1 MSQISIGNRLKEE
14 RMRIGLSQAEF
25 AALGGLGKQAQLNYE
40 SDARSPDANYLAA
53 LSKVGVDVLYV
64 VTGERA
70 QGGPMPDDE
79 AELLDGFRQLN
90 DVGRTAVQASI
101 NGFLLAGTMT
111 ISGAPAKRLPRLAE
125 NRAAKLDAAA
135 LQALKDAQADA
146 VRTKGARS
154 PRKSGMK
161 DQD

>member
-1 MSQISIGNRLKEE
+1 
-14 RMRIGLSQAEF
+14 MRIGLSQAEF

-70 QGGPMPDDE
+70 QGGPMPEDE

-146 VRTKGARS
+146 ERTKGARS
-154 PRKSGMK
+154 PRTTGVKG
-161 DQD
+161 QD

>member
-1 MSQISIGNRLKEE
+1 
-14 RMRIGLSQAEF
+14 MRIGLSQAEF

-64 VTGERA
+64 VTGKRA
-70 QGGPMPDDE
+70 QEGPMPEDE

-111 ISGAPAKRLPRLAE
+111 ISGAPAKRLPRLPE

-146 VRTKGARS
+146 ERTKGARS
-154 PRKSGMK
+154 PRKSGVK
-161 DQD
+161 GQD

>member
-1 MSQISIGNRLKEE
+1 MSEISIGNRLKEE

-70 QGGPMPDDE
+70 QGGAMPDDE

-135 LQALKDAQADA
+135 LQALKDAQTDTE
-146 VRTKGARS
+146 RTKGARS
-154 PRKSGMK
+154 PRKSTEK

>member
-146 VRTKGARS
+146 DRTKGARS
-154 PRKSGMK
+154 PRKSGVK
-161 DQD
+161 GQD

>member
-1 MSQISIGNRLKEE
+1 
-14 RMRIGLSQAEF
+14 MRIGLSQAEF

-111 ISGAPAKRLPRLAE
+111 ITGAPAKRLPRLAE

-135 LQALKDAQADA
+135 LQALKEAQADA
-146 VRTKGARS
+146 DRTKGARS
-154 PRKSGMK
+154 PRKSGVK
-161 DQD
+161 GQD

>member
-1 MSQISIGNRLKEE
+1 MSEISIGNRLKEE

-64 VTGERA
+64 ITGHRA
-70 QGGPMPDDE
+70 HGAPMPDDE

-101 NGFLLAGTMT
+101 NGFLLTGTMT

-135 LQALKDAQADA
+135 LQALRDAKADGE
-146 VRTKGARS
+146 RTKGARS
-154 PRKSGMK
+154 PLKSTEK
-161 DQD
+161 NQD

>member
-1 MSQISIGNRLKEE
+1 
-14 RMRIGLSQAEF
+14 MRIGLSQAEF

-64 VTGERA
+64 ITGERT
-70 QGGPMPDDE
+70 QGAPVPDDE

-90 DVGRTAVQASI
+90 DIGRTAVQASI

-154 PRKSGMK
+154 PRNSGMK

>member
-1 MSQISIGNRLKEE
+1 
-14 RMRIGLSQAEF
+14 MRIGLSQAEF
-25 AALGGLGKQAQLNYE
+25 AALGGLGKQAEFNYE
-40 SDARSPDANYLAA
+40 ADARSPDANYLAA
-53 LSKVGVDVLYV
+53 LAKVGVDVLYV

-70 QGGPMPDDE
+70 QGVVTPDDE
-79 AELLDGFRQLN
+79 AELLEGFRQLN
-90 DVGRTAVQASI
+90 DVGRTAVQASV

-135 LQALKDAQADA
+135 LKVLRDAQDDADRVKRKRA
-146 VRTKGARS
+146 STRS
-154 PRKSGMK
+154 AGK

>member
-1 MSQISIGNRLKEE
+1 
-14 RMRIGLSQAEF
+14 MRIGLSQAEF

-64 VTGERA
+64 ITGERA
-70 QGGPMPDDE
+70 QGPGVPDDE
-79 AELLDGFRQLN
+79 AELLEGFRQLN
-90 DVGRTAVQASI
+90 DVGRTAVQASV

-135 LQALKDAQADA
+135 LEVLRDAQGDA
-146 VRTKGARS
+146 ERVKRERASKKSAGKG
-154 PRKSGMK
+154 
-161 DQD
+161 QD

>member
-1 MSQISIGNRLKEE
+1 
-14 RMRIGLSQAEF
+14 MRIGLSQAEF

-40 SDARSPDANYLAA
+40 ADARSPDANYLAA

-64 VTGERA
+64 VTGQRA
-70 QGGPMPDDE
+70 QGVPMPEDE
-79 AELLDGFRQLN
+79 AELLEGFRQLN
-90 DVGRTAVQASI
+90 EVGRTAVQASI

-146 VRTKGARS
+146 ERTKGAIS
-154 PRKSGMK
+154 PRKSGVK
-161 DQD
+161 GQD

>member
-1 MSQISIGNRLKEE
+1 MSEISIGNRLKEE

-135 LQALKDAQADA
+135 LQALKDAQTDA
-146 VRTKGARS
+146 ERTKGARS
-154 PRKSGMK
+154 PRKSTEK